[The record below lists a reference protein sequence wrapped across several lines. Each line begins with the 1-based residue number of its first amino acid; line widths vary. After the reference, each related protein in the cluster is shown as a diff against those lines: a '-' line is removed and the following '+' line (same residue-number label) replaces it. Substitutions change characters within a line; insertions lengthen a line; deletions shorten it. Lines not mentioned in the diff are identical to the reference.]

1 MNAQPQWIAKMY
13 AGSVGRDHL
22 GLGSV
27 SSDQILPT
35 LSPAINVLTD
45 HPRYH
50 SFYTFLLDEFWMRDR
65 PRSHSSWVAFFRP
78 REFIFSLGTHLCAR
92 PEHGNMPSAVGSQ
105 KTEGLA
111 RRELPLYETTFNY
124 IKSSL
129 GGYGLYYRSVIAELG
144 LIFPGGRGFPYPV
157 DVPSEQGREVAS
169 AFRREVEET
178 SYYREFF
185 DLDETEIPIDVIREY
200 IAKACL
206 CQSQRADAS
215 DRPLLLK
222 AFLASGGE
230 QQAASRRETF
240 RFLLD
245 LAQQTTG
252 HELSESRFRQLIYFG
267 GDGGGATFVPL
278 PALEEVAR
286 SWRLYQ
292 AREYYA
298 FALNGL
304 WCHLCDW
311 GVSNGGESRPL
322 ALAKFERHLEHALD
336 FDPLASELGF
346 APPGLR
352 GDASFDELVGWI
364 ERALDAEADDFDVA
378 CGIDAAVNEHRLQE
392 LVRRKRSSSLAVP
405 AVLALLATLARR
417 FDAEAERF
425 RPEWR
430 ISRMGADGRLS
441 LDAFLLSLRR
451 RRKAHASISEIADW
465 LYRDY
470 VLLQHELV
478 ALSKLPDNTFRFR
491 REGDRLRFAS
501 FVNPLEFSSSR
512 FDALTTTLTELG
524 LCGDVREPEHPLTSD
539 GESLLEGGELA

>member
-1 MNAQPQWIAKMY
+1 MY

-50 SFYTFLLDEFWMRDR
+50 SFYTFLLDEFWLRER
-65 PRSHSSWVAFFRP
+65 ARSQAAWVAFFRP
-78 REFIFSLGTHLCAR
+78 REFIFSLGTHLCDR

-144 LIFPGGRGFPYPV
+144 LIYPGGRGLPYPV
-157 DVPSEQGREVAS
+157 DVPSEQGREVAA
-169 AFRREVEET
+169 AFRREIEDT
-178 SYYREFF
+178 SYYRDFF
-185 DLDETEIPIDVIREY
+185 DLDDAEVPIEVIREY

-206 CQSQRADAS
+206 CQSQRADAK
-215 DRPLLLK
+215 DRSLLLQ
-222 AFLASGGE
+222 AFLYSGGE

-240 RFLLD
+240 RFLLHI
-245 LAQQTTG
+245 AQQTPR
-252 HELSESRFRQLIYFG
+252 HELSESRFRQLIYFRA
-267 GDGGGATFVPL
+267 DEGGASLIPL
-278 PALEEVAR
+278 PALDEVAR

-311 GVSNGGESRPL
+311 GISNGGESRPL
-322 ALAKFERHLEHALD
+322 PLTKFERHLEQAID
-336 FDPLASELGF
+336 FDALASELGLE
-346 APPGLR
+346 PPGLT
-352 GDASFDELVGWI
+352 GAATFDELIGWI
-364 ERALDAEADDFDVA
+364 ERALGGEAQDFNVA
-378 CGIDAAVNEHRLQE
+378 CGIDAAINEHRLHE
-392 LVRRKRSSSLAVP
+392 VVRRNRSSGVAI
-405 AVLALLATLARR
+405 AAALALLATLARR
-417 FDAEAERF
+417 FEAEAERF
-425 RPEWR
+425 RPEWK

-441 LDAFLLSLRR
+441 FDAFLRSLRR
-451 RRKAHASISEIADW
+451 RRQAHASIREIGDW

-470 VLLQHELV
+470 IVLQHELV

-501 FVNPLEFSSSR
+501 FVNPLDFGNSR
-512 FDALTTTLTELG
+512 FAALTTTLTELG
-524 LCGDVREPEHPLTSD
+524 FCGDVREAEHPLSD
-539 GESLLEGGELA
+539 DGTRLLELGELG